1 MKIFFFLI
9 FYYFNLYI
17 GMNSHSAISSDTIV
31 KNIAMTILISIVE
44 ITFTFENIE
53 NICVS

>member
-1 MKIFFFLI
+1 
-9 FYYFNLYI
+9 
-17 GMNSHSAISSDTIV
+17 MNSHPAISSDTIV

-44 ITFTFENIE
+44 IPFTFENIE